1 MNKSIRW
8 TKEAVKGVINSFAA
22 HCAIAKLRGISRADM
37 AKGFR
42 KMLIAMYGKEAVTR
56 LLTKIE
62 QASARVSAHGAEW
75 YILCTSQS
83 AGNFFRNMM
92 MMIHR

>member
-8 TKEAVKGVINSFAA
+8 TKEAVKGVIESFAA
-22 HCAIAKLRGISRADM
+22 CCAIANQQSVSRADV

-42 KMLIAMYGKEAVTR
+42 KMLIALYGKEAVTR
-56 LLTKIE
+56 LIVKLN

-83 AGNFFRNMM
+83 AGNFWRS